1 MTAFAAAVAVLFR
14 DPNMAA
20 DALWRPGG
28 TGAPVPVRVIKRAP
42 DAEVGFGEA
51 RARIPAVLLELRVAE
66 AADPASGDLIE
77 LGGSTY
83 RLQGTPRRDPHRLIW
98 TAEAVEL

>member
-14 DPNMAA
+14 DPNLAA
-20 DALWRPGG
+20 NALWRPGG
-28 TGAPVPVRVIKRAP
+28 SGAPVALRVIRRAP

-51 RARIPAVLLELRVAE
+51 RARVRSVILQLRVADAPALAAQDTVE
-66 AADPASGDLIE
+66 AFGAL
-77 LGGSTY
+77 Y
-83 RLQGTPRRDPHRLIW
+83 RIQGAPERDAHRLIW